1 MPELRK
7 DKDMI
12 TPQEIRGKGFETVL
26 FKGYEMGA
34 VDDYMDTMANEV
46 AALQTEIIT
55 LKTKMKVLVDKIE
68 EYRSNQDAIST
79 TMVQA
84 QQISAQTES
93 DARARAANIIA
104 EAEAKAAAA
113 IGDIDDRIALEEA
126 RLQEAKLS
134 TAKFFDSVRALC
146 KGQLA
151 NLDALGMGSKPSV
164 SDDAMRI
171 QAEVTGASAAP
182 AAASFDSDSTQVFS
196 FSKES

>member
-1 MPELRK
+1 
-7 DKDMI
+7 MI

-34 VDDYMDTMANEV
+34 VDDYMDTLANEV

-68 EYRSNQDAIST
+68 EYRSSQDAISM

-93 DARARAANIIA
+93 DARARAASIIA
-104 EAEAKAAAA
+104 EAEAKAASA
-113 IGDIDDRIALEEA
+113 IGDIDDRIALEEV

-151 NLDALGMGSKPSV
+151 NMDALGMGVKPV
-164 SDDAMRI
+164 AGDDAMRI
-171 QAEVTGASAAP
+171 QAAEISGANAAP
-182 AAASFDSDSTQVFS
+182 AAASFDSDNTQVFS
-196 FSKES
+196 FTKEN

>member
-1 MPELRK
+1 
-7 DKDMI
+7 MI

-34 VDDYMDTMANEV
+34 VDDYMETVANEV
-46 AALQTEIIT
+46 AALQAEIVT

-68 EYRSNQDAIST
+68 EYRSSQDAISM

-93 DARARAANIIA
+93 DARARAASIIA
-104 EAEAKAAAA
+104 EAEAKASAA
-113 IGDIDDRIALEEA
+113 IGDIDERIALEEA

-134 TAKFFDSVRALC
+134 TVKFFDSVRALC

-151 NLDALGMGSKPSV
+151 NLDALGMGSKSSV
-164 SDDAMRI
+164 SEDAMRI
-171 QAEVTGASAAP
+171 QAAESFGINAAP
-182 AAASFDSDSTQVFS
+182 AAASFDSENTQVFS
-196 FSKES
+196 FTKEN